1 MEPMLHPQWMKLVQT
16 QHPEKV
22 LSYVRHLDDRLI
34 AAIYG
39 MDAETYLDIKARLV
53 QQARQA
59 AVQVLS

>member
-1 MEPMLHPQWMKLVQT
+1 MKLVQT